1 MKDAK
6 IRAIRSAIIGLS
18 DNCVKK
24 IIEKAGTDKIKELA
38 ECVIE
43 NGTDN
48 TKLFNSVRSKFI
60 DFVDA
65 HTTILRTNIRNVV
78 MNAERDFVVEDWNV
92 IFADLFPTTPLY
104 DDVVYALVSEVHEDC
119 TTEIETILYKTWDNA
134 LLSFNGCK
142 RDAETFM
149 ENHADEYEV
158 EVDNDTQYQA
168 QDNYWET
175 YVDVNITK
183 KVLF

>member
-38 ECVIE
+38 ECAME

-48 TKLFNSVRSKFI
+48 TQLLNSVRIKFI
-60 DFVDA
+60 NFVDA
-65 HTTILRTNIRNVV
+65 HTTILRTKIRNVV

-92 IFADLFPTTPLY
+92 IFADLFPATPLY
-104 DDVVYALVSEVHEDC
+104 DDVVYVLVNEVHNDC
-119 TTEIETILYKTWDNA
+119 TTEIDTILYKTWDNA

-142 RDAETFM
+142 MDAETFM

-158 EVDNDTQYQA
+158 EVDNDTHYQA
-168 QDNYWET
+168 QGNYWET
-175 YVDVNITK
+175 YVNINITK